1 MDLTHQIMVGI
12 LGAFF
17 LIALLRVFRSPLKLA
32 VKLIANT
39 LLGIAALWLVNLTAA
54 FTGITLGLNLLNALI
69 VGILGVPGFV
79 LLLLL
84 QWVL

>member
-1 MDLTHQIMVGI
+1 MDLTHQLVLGV

-17 LIALLRVFRSPLKLA
+17 LIALLRIFRSPLRLA

-39 LLGIAALWLVNLTAA
+39 LLGFAALWIVQLTAT
-54 FTGITLGLNLLNALI
+54 FTGITLGLNLMNALI
-69 VGILGVPGFV
+69 VGILGIPGFA

>member
-1 MDLTHQIMVGI
+1 MDLTHQLVLGV

-17 LIALLRVFRSPLKLA
+17 LIALLRIFRSPLRLA

-39 LLGIAALWLVNLTAA
+39 LLGFAALWIVQLTAT

-69 VGILGVPGFV
+69 VGILGIPGFA

>member
-32 VKLIANT
+32 IKLIANT
-39 LLGIAALWLVNLTAA
+39 LLGIAALSLVNLTAA